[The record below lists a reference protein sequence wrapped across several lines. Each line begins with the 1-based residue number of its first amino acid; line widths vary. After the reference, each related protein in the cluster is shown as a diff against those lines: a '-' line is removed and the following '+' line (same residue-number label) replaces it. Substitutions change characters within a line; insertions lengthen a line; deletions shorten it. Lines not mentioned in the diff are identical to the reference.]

1 MQDRVSLHPG
11 RVKLVPVAGQENT
24 YDMVR
29 ADSPTQEGTPLNKD
43 SLLKDATASLY
54 GLGADAVPDDVL
66 AMLKPIVDDTKTAVA
81 KRGNCKI
88 IYGSYTG
95 TGTYGSANPSTL
107 AFARKPLFIVIRA
120 VEGDFG
126 TGADQKMILV
136 YGSTWCKSI
145 DTSSNS
151 HNFVTWSGNS
161 VSWYGYSAYGQ
172 MNKSETVYR
181 YVAFLAADE

>member
-11 RVKLVPVAGQENT
+11 RVKLVPVPSQENT

-43 SLLKDATASLY
+43 SLLKDSTAALY
-54 GLGADAVPDDVL
+54 GLGGDAVPDDVL
-66 AMLKPIVDDTKTAVA
+66 ALLYPIVDAVA
-81 KRGNCKI
+81 KCGNCKI
-88 IYGSYTG
+88 VYGSYTG
-95 TGTYGSANPSTL
+95 TETYGSENPSTL
-107 AFARKPLFIVIRA
+107 AFASKPLFIVIRA
-120 VEGDFG
+120 VEGNFG

-136 YGSTWCKSI
+136 YGSTWCKSV

-172 MNKSETVYR
+172 MNESETVYR
-181 YVAFLAADE
+181 YVALLAADE